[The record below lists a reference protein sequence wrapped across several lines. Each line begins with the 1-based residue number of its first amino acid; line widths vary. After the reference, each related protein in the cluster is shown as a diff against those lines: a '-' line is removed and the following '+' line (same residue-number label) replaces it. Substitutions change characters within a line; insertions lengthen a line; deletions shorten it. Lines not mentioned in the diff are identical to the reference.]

1 MFQPPDDFDSN
12 PNPFSNR
19 ANKERKLDNLS
30 PEELE
35 DISPEEL
42 AYRKQEL
49 GRILMWLM
57 GFGFGL
63 GIIVAIII
71 VIAMTKLGLTKRPH
85 ELKQKPV
92 KPQQEQV
99 NKTWWKNLDG
109 VERQ

>member
-19 ANKERKLDNLS
+19 ANRERKLDNLS

-35 DISPEEL
+35 GISPQDL
-42 AYRKQEL
+42 AYRKKEL
-49 GRILMWLM
+49 SRILLWLI
-57 GFGFGL
+57 GFGLGL

-71 VIAMTKLGLTKRPH
+71 AIAMTKLGLTKRPH
-85 ELKQKPV
+85 ELQPKPV

-99 NKTWWKNLDG
+99 EQIWIKNLDR
-109 VERQ
+109 VPRQ